1 MNLYHEERN
10 FLLYVAESGTSS
22 RQTPGSINRS
32 DYAAV
37 YTPPSSNEVGPK
49 KLDHELRCIMEQITK
64 HVEGQFNGQGTEAT
78 HSRITNDPNTSS
90 IFSDPTIPPATT
102 STCPASQPP
111 FAITSRYRCV
121 IVSPAPNSYT
131 SSNMKAN
138 LAQVYGLWRKE
149 WLLRHEGVL
158 LV

>member
-49 KLDHELRCIMEQITK
+49 
-64 HVEGQFNGQGTEAT
+64 NW
-78 HSRITNDPNTSS
+78 
-90 IFSDPTIPPATT
+90 TT
-102 STCPASQPP
+102 S
-111 FAITSRYRCV
+111 
-121 IVSPAPNSYT
+121 
-131 SSNMKAN
+131 
-138 LAQVYGLWRKE
+138 
-149 WLLRHEGVL
+149 
-158 LV
+158 